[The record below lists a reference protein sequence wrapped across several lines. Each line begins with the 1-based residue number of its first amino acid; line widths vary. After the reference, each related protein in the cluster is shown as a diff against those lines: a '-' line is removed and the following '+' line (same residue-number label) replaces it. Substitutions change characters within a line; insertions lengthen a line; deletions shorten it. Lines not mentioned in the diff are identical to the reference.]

1 MILLRYLYILALVVW
16 LGGMV
21 VAGGVVAPAIFG
33 VLEAWNP
40 VDGRVLAG
48 RVFGE
53 VLQRIY
59 WLGYAMAGVMFVALT
74 LHRLLGARPIR
85 YGLRAVILAFMVTF
99 TLVADY
105 HVGPQVATIQ
115 ARVSG
120 PVSALPAGD
129 PIREDFNR
137 LHGLANI
144 LLMLTVAGGLGL
156 LFWEARE

>member
-16 LGGMV
+16 LGGTV
-21 VAGGVVAPAIFG
+21 VAGVVAAPSIFS
-33 VLEAWNP
+33 VLQDWHP
-40 VDGRVLAG
+40 VDGRMLAG

-53 VLQRIY
+53 VLRRLY
-59 WLGYAMAGVMFVALT
+59 WLGYVMAGVMFVSLT
-74 LHRLLGARPIR
+74 LHRFLGSRPIK
-85 YGLRAVILAFMVTF
+85 YGVRAVILLLMVTS

-105 HVGPQVATIQ
+105 HVNPQVAAIQ

-120 PVSALPAGD
+120 PVSMLPDGD
-129 PIREDFNR
+129 PIRQEFNR

-144 LLMLTVAGGLGL
+144 LLSLTVVGGLAL

>member
-21 VAGGVVAPAIFG
+21 VAGGVAAPSIFS

-40 VDGRVLAG
+40 VEGRVLAG

-53 VLQRIY
+53 VLQRLY
-59 WLGYAMAGVMFVALT
+59 WLGYALAGVMFVSLT
-74 LHRLLGARPIR
+74 LHRLLGARPIK
-85 YGLRAVILAFMVTF
+85 YGVRAIILALMVAF
-99 TLVADY
+99 TLLADY

-120 PVSALPAGD
+120 PVSALPADD
-129 PIREDFNR
+129 PIRAEFNR

-144 LLMLTVAGGLGL
+144 LLSVTVVGGLAL

>member
-21 VAGGVVAPAIFG
+21 VAGGVVAPTIFG
-33 VLEAWNP
+33 VLGAWNP

-59 WLGYAMAGVMFVALT
+59 WLGYAMSAVMLVSLT

-85 YGLRAVILAFMVTF
+85 YGVRAIILAVMVTF
-99 TLVADY
+99 TLAADY

-120 PVSALPAGD
+120 PVSMLAADD
-129 PIREDFNR
+129 PLRAEFNR

-144 LLMLTVAGGLGL
+144 LLGLTVAGGLAL

>member
-1 MILLRYLYILALVVW
+1 MIFLRYLYILALVVW

-21 VAGGVVAPAIFG
+21 VAGGVAAPAIFA

-40 VDGRVLAG
+40 AEGRVLAG

-53 VLQRIY
+53 VLQRLY
-59 WLGYAMAGVMFVALT
+59 WLGYALAGVMFVSLT
-74 LHRLLGARPIR
+74 LHRLLGSRPIK
-85 YGLRAVILAFMVTF
+85 YGVRAIILALMVAF

-105 HVGPQVATIQ
+105 HVGPRVAAIQ

-120 PVSALPAGD
+120 AVSALPADD
-129 PIREDFNR
+129 PNRVEFNR
-137 LHGLANI
+137 LHGLANM
-144 LLMLTVAGGLGL
+144 LLSLTVAGGLAL

>member
-1 MILLRYLYILALVVW
+1 MIFLRYLYILALVVW

-21 VAGGVVAPAIFG
+21 VAGGVAAPAIFS
-33 VLEAWNP
+33 VLEAWHP

-53 VLQRIY
+53 VLQRVY
-59 WLGYAMAGVMFVALT
+59 LLGYAMAGVMFVSLT

-85 YGLRAVILAFMVTF
+85 YGVRAVILALMVAF

-105 HVGPQVATIQ
+105 HVGPQVTAIQ
-115 ARVSG
+115 AQVSG
-120 PVSALPAGD
+120 PVSALPADD
-129 PIREDFNR
+129 PIRVEFNR

-144 LLMLTVAGGLGL
+144 LLSLTVAGGLGL

>member
-21 VAGGVVAPAIFG
+21 VAGGVVAPSVFG
-33 VLEAWNP
+33 VLGEWNP
-40 VDGRVLAG
+40 VEGRVLAG

-59 WLGYAMAGVMFVALT
+59 WLGYAMAAVMFVSLT

-85 YGLRAVILAFMVTF
+85 YGVRAVILAVMLGC
-99 TLVADY
+99 TLAADY
-105 HVGPQVATIQ
+105 HVAPQVATIQ

-120 PVSALPAGD
+120 PVSMLPEGD
-129 PIREDFNR
+129 PIKTEFNR

-144 LLMLTVAGGLGL
+144 LLSLTVVGGLAL

>member
-1 MILLRYLYILALVVW
+1 MILLRYLYVLALVLW

-21 VAGGVVAPAIFG
+21 VAGGIAAPSIFSI
-33 VLEAWNP
+33 LETWNP

-53 VLQRIY
+53 VLRRLY
-59 WLGYAMAGVMFVALT
+59 LLGYAMAGVMFVSLT

-85 YGLRAVILAFMVTF
+85 YGVRAIILALMLAF

-105 HVGPQVATIQ
+105 HVGPQVAAIQ
-115 ARVSG
+115 VQVSG
-120 PVSALPAGD
+120 PVSALPAED
-129 PIREDFNR
+129 PIRVEFNR

-144 LLMLTVAGGLGL
+144 LLSLTVAGGLGL

>member
-1 MILLRYLYILALVVW
+1 MIFLRYLYILALVLW

-21 VAGGVVAPAIFG
+21 VAGGVAAPSIFS

-53 VLQRIY
+53 VLKRVY
-59 WLGYAMAGVMFVALT
+59 WLGYAMAGVMFVSLT
-74 LHRLLGARPIR
+74 LHRLLGARPIK
-85 YGLRAVILAFMVTF
+85 YGVRATILALMVAF

-105 HVGPQVATIQ
+105 YVGPQVANIQ
-115 ARVSG
+115 TQVSG
-120 PVSALPAGD
+120 PVSALPAED
-129 PIREDFNR
+129 PIRVEFNR

-144 LLMLTVAGGLGL
+144 LLSLTVAGGLGL

>member
-1 MILLRYLYILALVVW
+1 MIFLRYFYILALVLW
-16 LGGMV
+16 LGGLV
-21 VAGGVVAPAIFG
+21 VVGGVVAPSIFS
-33 VLEAWNP
+33 VLEAWNA
-40 VDGRVLAG
+40 VDGRGLAG

-53 VLQRIY
+53 VLQRLY
-59 WLGYAMAGVMFVALT
+59 FLGYAMAGVMFVALT

-85 YGLRAVILAFMVTF
+85 YGVRATILALMLAA

-105 HVGPQVATIQ
+105 HVGPRVAAIQ

-120 PVSALPAGD
+120 PMSALPADD
-129 PIREDFNR
+129 PTRVEFNR

-144 LLMLTVAGGLGL
+144 LLSLTVVGGLAL

>member
-1 MILLRYLYILALVVW
+1 MIFLRYLYILALVVW

-21 VAGGVVAPAIFG
+21 VAGGVAAPAIFA

-40 VDGRVLAG
+40 AEGRVLAG

-53 VLQRIY
+53 VLQRLY
-59 WLGYAMAGVMFVALT
+59 WLGYALAGVMFVSLT
-74 LHRLLGARPIR
+74 LHRLLGSRPIK
-85 YGLRAVILAFMVTF
+85 YGVRAIILALMVTF

-105 HVGPQVATIQ
+105 HVGPRVAAIQ

-120 PVSALPAGD
+120 AVSALPADD
-129 PIREDFNR
+129 PNRVEFNR
-137 LHGLANI
+137 LHGLAN
-144 LLMLTVAGGLGL
+144 LLLSLTVAGGLAL

>member
-1 MILLRYLYILALVVW
+1 MIFLRYFYILALVLW

-21 VAGGVVAPAIFG
+21 VAGGVVAPSIFS
-33 VLEAWNP
+33 VLEAWNA

-48 RVFGE
+48 RVFGK
-53 VLQRIY
+53 VLQRLY
-59 WLGYAMAGVMFVALT
+59 LLGYAMAGVMFVALT
-74 LHRLLGARPIR
+74 LHRLLGARPIK
-85 YGLRAVILAFMVTF
+85 YGVRAIILALMVSC

-115 ARVSG
+115 ARVAG
-120 PVSALPAGD
+120 PVSGLPADD
-129 PIREDFNR
+129 PLRAEFNR

-144 LLMLTVAGGLGL
+144 LLSLTVVGGLAL

>member
-1 MILLRYLYILALVVW
+1 MILLRYLYILALVLW
-16 LGGMV
+16 LGGIV
-21 VAGGVVAPAIFG
+21 VAGGVVAPSIFS
-33 VLEAWNP
+33 VLEAWNA

-53 VLQRIY
+53 VLQRLY
-59 WLGYAMAGVMFVALT
+59 FLGYAMAGVMFVALT

-85 YGLRAVILAFMVTF
+85 YGVRATILALRLAA

-105 HVGPQVATIQ
+105 HVGPRVAAIQ

-120 PVSALPAGD
+120 PISALPAD
-129 PIREDFNR
+129 DLTRVEFNR

-144 LLMLTVAGGLGL
+144 LLSLTVVGGLAL

>member
-1 MILLRYLYILALVVW
+1 MIFLRYLYILALVLW

-21 VAGGVVAPAIFG
+21 VAGGVAAPSIFS
-33 VLEAWNP
+33 VLEAWHP

-53 VLQRIY
+53 VLQRVY
-59 WLGYAMAGVMFVALT
+59 VLGYAMAGVMFVSLT
-74 LHRLLGARPIR
+74 LHRLLGARPIK
-85 YGLRAVILAFMVTF
+85 YGVRAIILALMVTF

-105 HVGPQVATIQ
+105 YVGPRVAASQ
-115 ARVSG
+115 AQVSG
-120 PVSALPAGD
+120 PMSALPADD
-129 PIREDFNR
+129 PIRVEFNR

-144 LLMLTVAGGLGL
+144 LLSLTVAGGLGL

>member
-1 MILLRYLYILALVVW
+1 MVFLRYLYILALVLW
-16 LGGMV
+16 LGGTM
-21 VAGGVVAPAIFG
+21 VAGGVVAPSLFH

-53 VLQRIY
+53 VLQRLY
-59 WLGYAMAGVMFVALT
+59 LLAYLMSAVMFVALS
-74 LHRLLGARPIR
+74 LHRLLGARPIK
-85 YGLRAVILAFMVTF
+85 YGVRTTILAIMVTL

-105 HVGPQVATIQ
+105 HVSPQVAAIQ
-115 ARVSG
+115 AQVSG
-120 PVSALPAGD
+120 PVSALPAND
-129 PIREDFNR
+129 PMRAEFNR

-144 LLMLTVAGGLGL
+144 LLSLTAVGGLAL